1 MKTSLALTLMSCIVL
16 ALAPVYADV
25 NGAHQLR
32 TGDDRELKL
41 FDDNVKKIPRQY
53 PGK

>member
-1 MKTSLALTLMSCIVL
+1 MKTSFALTVLSSIVL
-16 ALAPVYADV
+16 ALAPVNAEV
-25 NGAHQLR
+25 NGVYQLR